1 MSDLAERAC
10 VPCRGGVPPMSSGE
24 ANRLL
29 SDLGADWSIRDV
41 EGVLRLVK
49 SYRFK
54 DFREALSFVD
64 RVGALAD
71 EQSHHPDVHLSWGR
85 VELEIWTHK
94 IHGLTESDFIFA
106 AKCERLP

>member
-10 VPCRGGVPPMSSGE
+10 VPCRGGVPPMGREE
-24 ANRLL
+24 ADRLL
-29 SDLGADWSIRDV
+29 ADLGADWSVRDAG
-41 EGVLRLVK
+41 GVLRLVK
-49 SYRFK
+49 TYRFK

-71 EQSHHPDVHLSWGR
+71 EQGHHPDVHLSWGR

-106 AKCERLP
+106 AKCERLA